1 MKKYIL
7 SLAVVLGLGFTHANA
22 QNVSVGIKA
31 DANMSNY
38 ILTDL
43 DNVES
48 NLKAG
53 ASLGG
58 FLKVDLCKNFALQ
71 PELMFHYKSSELKQL
86 GIKNAYEFWGA
97 EIPVYAMGQWMLNDK
112 DRIYVGVG
120 PYVGFGLSAKNTDTD
135 VDLYEKNN
143 NDEAFM
149 QRWDFGVGAT
159 LGYELNCGLQVNAGY
174 KIGLIDALDAGRDN
188 ASMLPNTISLGLGY
202 RF

>member
-7 SLAVVLGLGFTHANA
+7 SVAVIFGLGFTQANA

-31 DANMSNY
+31 DANMSNF

-43 DNVES
+43 DNTDS
-48 NLKAG
+48 NPKAG

-58 FLKVDLCKNFALQ
+58 FVKVDFCDHFALQ

-86 GIKNAYEFWGA
+86 GVENNYEFWGV
-97 EIPVYAMGQWMLNDK
+97 EIPVYAMGQWKLK
-112 DRIYVGVG
+112 DESRIYVGVG
-120 PYVGFGLSAKNTDTD
+120 PYVGLGLSAKNTDND
-135 VDLYEKNN
+135 FDLYEKNS
-143 NDEAFM
+143 NDEASM

-159 LGYELNCGLQVNAGY
+159 LGYEFSCGLQVNAGY
-174 KIGLIDALDAGRDN
+174 KVGLIDALDAGHDN
-188 ASMLPNTISLGLGY
+188 ATMLPNTLSLGLGY